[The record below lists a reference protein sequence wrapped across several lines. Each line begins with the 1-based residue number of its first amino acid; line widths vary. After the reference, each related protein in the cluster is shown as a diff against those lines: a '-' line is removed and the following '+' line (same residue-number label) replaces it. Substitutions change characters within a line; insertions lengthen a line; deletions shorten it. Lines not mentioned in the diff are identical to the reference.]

1 MQSELATDKNAEDF
15 DILVVGSAIN
25 SIVNYH
31 GSALFQPPDRP
42 RVGQPTFTLLDA
54 FGIDLFDP
62 FGLREL
68 VGGAD
73 TPTRAFVF
81 TPASLLAASLL
92 PLLFGTHRIGF
103 LKFGC
108 PRGSG
113 QLLLQFGVA
122 LLEVCD
128 ALLGGLQLTLQS
140 GEQIDQPMGIDPS
153 AAQVFLELLDDVH
166 TRFLDNSARRG
177 KI

>member
-1 MQSELATDKNAEDF
+1 METPLRLGMFMMPLHPAGRPMHEYLAEDTEKALLLEKLGYDELF
-15 DILVVGSAIN
+15 IGEHYSAATEP
-25 SIVNYH
+25 Y
-31 GSALFQPPDRP
+31 
-42 RVGQPTFTLLDA
+42 
-54 FGIDLFDP
+54 
-62 FGLREL
+62 
-68 VGGAD
+68 
-73 TPTRAFVF
+73 
-81 TPASLLAASLL
+81 PAPLQFAASLL

-113 QLLLQFGVA
+113 QLLLQLGVA

-177 KI
+177 KISCTE